1 MSERVKMMLAKAAVK
16 SPGIEPHIPGGRAP
30 LINGLDVMGAMA
42 GCPKIGSYVCLAKY
56 SRDTNARVKAIN
68 LLVHPL
74 LMMGEKSLIEQEDA
88 QKLSEIIVDFEV
100 EPGLDRCPKCQGR
113 KEVIVRGLLQPCKRC
128 DGAGRVTFSESKLA
142 ELCDIDRHTFRNRKY
157 IDLFKFFQAKVGEW
171 ETSTLYI
178 MDAKLF
184 GERVAV

>member
-1 MSERVKMMLAKAAVK
+1 MSERVKMMLAKAAIK

-56 SRDTNARVKAIN
+56 SGDPVAKLIAMR
-68 LLVHPL
+68 LLTHPL
-74 LMMGEKSLIEQEDA
+74 LMRGESVRIEQDDA
-88 QKLSEIIVDFEV
+88 EKMARVIVNFEV
-100 EPGLDRCPKCQGR
+100 EPELDRCPKCQGR
-113 KEVIVRGLLQPCKRC
+113 KEVVVRGLPQPCKRC
-128 DGAGRVTFSESKLA
+128 DGIGRVTFSESKLA

-157 IDLFKFFQAKVGEW
+157 IELFKFFQAKVGEW

>member
-1 MSERVKMMLAKAAVK
+1 MSERVKMMLAKAAIK

-56 SRDTNARVKAIN
+56 SRDANARVIAIS
-68 LLVHPL
+68 LLTHPL
-74 LMMGEKSLIEQEDA
+74 LMKGEAAKIGQDDA
-88 QKLSEIIVDFEV
+88 EKLAEVIVDFEV

-113 KEVIVRGLLQPCKRC
+113 KEVVVRGLPQPCKRC
-128 DGAGRVTFSESKLA
+128 DGTGRVTFSESKLA
-142 ELCDIDRHTFRNRKY
+142 ELCDIDRHTFRNRRY
-157 IDLFKFFQAKVGEW
+157 IELFKFFQAKVGEW

-184 GERVAV
+184 GERVAG